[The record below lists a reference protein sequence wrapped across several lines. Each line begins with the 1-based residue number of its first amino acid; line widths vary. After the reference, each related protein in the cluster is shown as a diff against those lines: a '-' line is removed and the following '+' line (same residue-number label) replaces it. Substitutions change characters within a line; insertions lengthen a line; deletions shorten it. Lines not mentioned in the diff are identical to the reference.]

1 MRLTR
6 AARLAS
12 LITVALAA
20 VGVAGASA
28 AVPEL
33 GRCEPAP
40 GKTGEYAGKSCVG
53 VATNKKGA
61 YNFVP
66 GPGPKPK
73 FEGTTA
79 EVPVLEM
86 PKLKIICSAGTFNGE
101 YTGAKTAS
109 VTVDLIG
116 CTNAASKKKCQSNPA
131 KEGEIETP
139 APLEGELG
147 FIKSTIPRQ
156 VGLDLKRSP
165 SLVAFTCGEPFELP
179 EATGTVE
186 GSVIGRVVPVNSMR
200 EELKLKYKTAGGKQ
214 VPEQF
219 EGGPKDT
226 LTVKLV
232 SGLTTT
238 TEEAALNAKLVEV
251 LNEEAME
258 IKAK

>member
-1 MRLTR
+1 MRLAR
-6 AARLAS
+6 AAVLAS

-20 VGVAGASA
+20 AGVAGASA
-28 AVPEL
+28 AVPEV
-33 GRCEPAP
+33 GRCVPAP
-40 GKTGEYAGKSCVG
+40 EKTGEYAGKGCIG
-53 VATNKKGA
+53 LAKNKKGA
-61 YNFVP
+61 YNFVA

-73 FEGTTA
+73 FEGTSA
-79 EVPVLEM
+79 ETPVLEM
-86 PKLKIICSAGTFNGE
+86 PKLKIVCSVGTFNGE

-116 CTNAASKKKCQSNPA
+116 CTNPASKKKCQSNPA

-147 FIKSTIPRQ
+147 FIKSTIPRK

-165 SLVAFTCGEPFELP
+165 SLVTFTCGEPLEVPEL
-179 EATGTVE
+179 TGTVE
-186 GSVIGRVVPVNSMR
+186 GSVIGLFAPVNSMR

-219 EGGPKDT
+219 EGGAKDT

-232 SGLTTT
+232 SGLTVA

-251 LNEEAME
+251 VNEEEME